1 MTLDVLKM
9 VMKCGDQNGS
19 ALRELLKHY
28 KIKDNDLSPITDDM
42 ALRWLDTK
50 MCSCYHDGKCWG
62 TREKDEVACKGN
74 KTKCIYL

>member
-28 KIKDNDLSPITDDM
+28 KIKDNDLSHIDDEM
-42 ALRWLDTK
+42 ALRWLETK
-50 MCSCYHDGKCWG
+50 TCSCYHDGKCWG
-62 TREKDEVACKGN
+62 TQEKDEVACKGN